1 MLNCEECAT
10 PPATGEEALRWRAY
24 LIAVVDDGDEEVAVY
39 CPECADREFGDSAVW
54 ISVPALVLTRAPNRR
69 VPRSVSGARC
79 FGAGSCGCCGACGFC
94 GVRRPLTVVPACR
107 FGVAVRSRKRRTD
120 VPVQAPA
127 DGRLP
132 SRPARLPEHGA

>member
-107 FGVAVRSRKRRTD
+107 FGPGNGGPTYQFRLQRTD
-120 VPVQAPA
+120 
-127 DGRLP
+127 GSP